1 MTNFERWKETLTPE
15 KLVEMLRSDWDTANA
30 EEFLAWAN
38 APAEVRWNDG
48 KAGDEAKET
57 PKPRKADFATDVEYA
72 VALIDYQLKEIA
84 RANAP
89 A

>member
-38 APAEVRWNDG
+38 APAEDDNDD
-48 KAGDEAKET
+48 GDEFIKWNKHKE
-57 PKPRKADFATDVEYA
+57 KG
-72 VALIDYQLKEIA
+72 L
-84 RANAP
+84 
-89 A
+89 